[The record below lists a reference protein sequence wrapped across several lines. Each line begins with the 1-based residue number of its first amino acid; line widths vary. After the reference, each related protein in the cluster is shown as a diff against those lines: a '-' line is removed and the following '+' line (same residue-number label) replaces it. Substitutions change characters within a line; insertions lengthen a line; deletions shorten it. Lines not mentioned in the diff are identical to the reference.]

1 MTVRAERKRTT
12 FEGPPTTDPLL
23 RSVDLVTRSLS
34 TDSGALVAAS
44 AGRGVVLAGDTAD
57 VLVIRDTA
65 GTAAAD
71 ALPPLPVS
79 GLLVSLSTF
88 LTVVMSS
95 SDSSSSASKASISFV
110 SSIDPSIP
118 IDLVVAATKVDVDVT
133 EDVDVG
139 GGGDVVVAGKDV
151 ADDSLFWPQRS
162 SEWSGMVPLGTE
174 ICNDKEKMQHMGIPR
189 VY

>member
-44 AGRGVVLAGDTAD
+44 AGRGVVLAGDTAG
-57 VLVIRDTA
+57 VLVSRDTA

-71 ALPPLPVS
+71 ALPVS

-118 IDLVVAATKVDVDVT
+118 IDLVVAATKVDVDVI

>member
-34 TDSGALVAAS
+34 TDSGALVATS
-44 AGRGVVLAGDTAD
+44 ADRGVVVLAGDTAG
-57 VLVIRDTA
+57 VLVSRDTA

-71 ALPPLPVS
+71 ALPVS

-118 IDLVVAATKVDVDVT
+118 IDLVVAATKVDVDVI

>member
-44 AGRGVVLAGDTAD
+44 ASRGVVLAGDSAG
-57 VLVIRDTA
+57 VLVSRDTA

-71 ALPPLPVS
+71 ALPVS

-118 IDLVVAATKVDVDVT
+118 IDLVVAATKVDVDVI

>member
-44 AGRGVVLAGDTAD
+44 AGRGVVLAGDTAG
-57 VLVIRDTA
+57 VLVSRDTA
-65 GTAAAD
+65 GTAD
-71 ALPPLPVS
+71 ALRPLPVS